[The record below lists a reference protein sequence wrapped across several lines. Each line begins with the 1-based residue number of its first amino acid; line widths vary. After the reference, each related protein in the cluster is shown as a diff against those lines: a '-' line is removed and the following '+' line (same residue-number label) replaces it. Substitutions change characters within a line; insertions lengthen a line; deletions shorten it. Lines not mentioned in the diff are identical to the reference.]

1 MKIWRILGV
10 LPLLLLLAACGF
22 RPLYGGGDSTSP
34 GVAQDLASVA
44 IPEPANRLDQ
54 LIRNDL
60 LSAMRPAGTGVP
72 DRYLLD
78 IEAKTSQE
86 KVIEDSSDSRRS
98 HRSTVRVTASFAL
111 RDLNGGNTVY
121 QGRTF
126 SNVSYDDVSQS
137 FADLQARTNAMERG
151 AREVALDIRTRL
163 AAHFASA
170 RND

>member
-1 MKIWRILGV
+1 MGNWRV
-10 LPLLLLLAACGF
+10 LAVVPLLLVVAACGL
-22 RPLYGGGDSTSP
+22 RPLYGSGDSSSP

-44 IPEPANRLDQ
+44 VAEPTTRLDQ

-60 LSAMRPAGTGVP
+60 LSTMRPAGTAVA
-72 DRYLLD
+72 DRYRLD
-78 IEAKTSQE
+78 IQAKSSYD

-98 HRSTVRVTASFAL
+98 RRLSVRVTASFAL
-111 RDLNGGNTVY
+111 KDLNGGKTVY

-126 SNVSYDDVSQS
+126 SNVSYDDVNQS

-151 AREVALDIRTRL
+151 AHEIALDIRTRL

-170 RND
+170 RSD